1 MNNNRDLFTVICWP
15 EVRHFMVEPDFNANA
30 ILIDNKEMYDE
41 YGSSAYLVRISWL
54 NEKYN
59 KQ

>member
-1 MNNNRDLFTVICWP
+1 MSTNSNLFIVVCWP
-15 EVRHFMVEPDFNANA
+15 EVQVLMTNPDFNANA
-30 ILIDNKEMYDE
+30 VLIDNNEMYDE
-41 YGSSAYLVRISWL
+41 YGNSAYLVRISWL

>member
-1 MNNNRDLFTVICWP
+1 MENRDLFTVVCWP
-15 EVRHFMVEPDFNANA
+15 EVQFLMANEDFNANA
-30 ILIDNKEMYDE
+30 VLIDNNKMYDE

-54 NEKYN
+54 NQKYN

>member
-1 MNNNRDLFTVICWP
+1 MENRDLFTVVCWP
-15 EVRHFMVEPDFNANA
+15 EVQFLMVNEDFNANA
-30 ILIDNKEMYDE
+30 VLIDNNEMYDE

>member
-1 MNNNRDLFTVICWP
+1 MENRDLFTVVCWP
-15 EVRHFMVEPDFNANA
+15 EVQFLMANKDFNVNA
-30 ILIDNKEMYDE
+30 VLIDNNEMYDE

-54 NEKYN
+54 NQKYN

>member
-1 MNNNRDLFTVICWP
+1 MSANRDLFTVVCWP
-15 EVRHFMVEPDFNANA
+15 EVQFLMSNPDFNANA
-30 ILIDNKEMYDE
+30 VLINNNEMYDE

-59 KQ
+59 QQ

>member
-1 MNNNRDLFTVICWP
+1 MAN
-15 EVRHFMVEPDFNANA
+15 EDFNANA
-30 ILIDNKEMYDE
+30 VLINNNEMYDE

-54 NEKYN
+54 NQKYN

>member
-1 MNNNRDLFTVICWP
+1 MENRDLFTVVCWP
-15 EVRHFMVEPDFNANA
+15 EVQFLMTNEDFNSNA
-30 ILIDNKEMYDE
+30 VLIDNNEMYDE

-54 NEKYN
+54 NQKYN

>member
-1 MNNNRDLFTVICWP
+1 MENRDLFTVVCWP
-15 EVRHFMVEPDFNANA
+15 EVQFLMVNEDFNANA
-30 ILIDNKEMYDE
+30 VLIDNNEMYEE

-54 NEKYN
+54 NQKYN

>member
-1 MNNNRDLFTVICWP
+1 MNNNRDLFTVIEWP
-15 EVRHFMVEPDFNANA
+15 EIQHFMADPDFSKNAV
-30 ILIDNKEMYDE
+30 LIDNKEMYDE

>member
-1 MNNNRDLFTVICWP
+1 MENRDLFTVVCWP
-15 EVRHFMVEPDFNANA
+15 EVQFLMVNEDFNANA
-30 ILIDNKEMYDE
+30 VLIDNNEMYDE

-54 NEKYN
+54 NQKYN